1 MPIVLRLI
9 LTLVSAVLGVFA
21 AKKLKLPVPFMLGAM
36 LGVAVF
42 NIFSGEAWFP
52 REIKTYTQSI
62 SGAYIGLSL
71 TRRDIKNIKQL
82 IAPTLVMLFGF
93 LVFTTGVGLILFK
106 VFGLDMATSFLVA
119 IPGGVTEIS
128 LMAYDVGA
136 DPAIVS
142 FLQTF
147 RVFAVYLIFPAMIT
161 KTRERVGIEETEALE
176 GEADGPKRE
185 YFIDRFIP
193 DNDVLR
199 QLMTAVIGIIGGL
212 IGKATGLPAGTL
224 SFAMIMVII
233 VHINSN
239 KLHLER
245 KYKRYV
251 QVLSG
256 TLIGLSISMDTV
268 HSFGK
273 IVAPALS
280 LIFFYVAANYIISWF
295 MAKTKKI
302 DFISSMFASAPGAA
316 SDMALIASDIGGD
329 SPKIALLQIIRLV
342 ACYSIYPMWTKLLM
356 GWLA

>member
-245 KYKRYV
+245 
-251 QVLSG
+251 
-256 TLIGLSISMDTV
+256 GLSISMDTV

-356 GWLA
+356 DWLA

>member
-1 MPIVLRLI
+1 MPIAAKIV
-9 LTLVSAVLGVFA
+9 LTLVSAAAGVFVA
-21 AKKLKLPVPFMLGAM
+21 RKLRLPVPFMLGAM

-42 NIFSGEAWFP
+42 NIFTAQAWFP
-52 REIKTYTQSI
+52 KEIKTFTQSL

-71 TRRDIKNIKQL
+71 SRRDIKNLKQL

-93 LVFTTGVGLILFK
+93 LVFTTGVGLVLYRL
-106 VFGLDMATSFLVA
+106 FGLDMATSFLVA

-161 KTRERVGIEETEALE
+161 KTRERVGIEETEALDSGSGDE
-176 GEADGPKRE
+176 RRE
-185 YFIDRFIP
+185 HLIDRFIP
-193 DNDVLR
+193 DNDVAR
-199 QLMTAVIGIIGGL
+199 QIITAVIGIIGGF
-212 IGKATGLPAGTL
+212 IGKATGLPAGIL
-224 SFAMIMVII
+224 SFAMILVII
-233 VHINSN
+233 VHINSS

-245 KYKRYV
+245 RYKRYV

-295 MAKTKKI
+295 MAKTGKI

-342 ACYSIYPMWTKLLM
+342 ACYSIYPIWTKLLM
-356 GWLA
+356 GWLS